1 MKSFL
6 RYIYKNLLPSRIG
19 FALDIYKRLRM
30 QQVDGLRE
38 KRVLVLS
45 PHPDDDI
52 IGCGGTIH
60 KYHLRGSE
68 ITSVYMTDGR
78 KGNPGCNEEE
88 LVLIRKEEAKRA
100 STIIGIDN
108 LIFLDNRD
116 SELTSNLKT
125 VKEVSQIIK
134 DTKPEAVFLPFLLDN
149 HADHIATNS
158 IFVQAIKNYKGDV
171 ACYGYEVWTPLT
183 VPNCIIDIT
192 EQIKIK
198 RKALEQFQ
206 NQLAQYN
213 FIEAVIGLSRYRGM
227 VHMFGDKYVEAF
239 LKCSVAEYSRLWRVI
254 Q

>member
-1 MKSFL
+1 MK
-6 RYIYKNLLPSRIG
+6 YIYKNFLPSRIS
-19 FALDIYKRLRM
+19 LSIDIYRNLRT
-30 QQVDGLRE
+30 QYADELQE

-52 IGCGGTIH
+52 IGCGGTIY
-60 KYHLRGSE
+60 KYHLKGAR

-78 KGNPGCNEEE
+78 KGNPGYNEEE
-88 LVLIRKEEAKRA
+88 LVLIRREEAKRA

-116 SELTSNLKT
+116 SELTANSKT
-125 VKEVSQIIK
+125 IVELSQVIRDIQP
-134 DTKPEAVFLPFLLDN
+134 DAIFLPFLLDN
-149 HADHIATNS
+149 HPDHTATNS
-158 IFVQAIKNYKGDV
+158 IFVQATKNYNGDV

-198 RKALEQFQ
+198 RNALEQFQ
-206 NQLAQYN
+206 NQLAKFN
-213 FIEAVIGLSRYRGM
+213 FIEAIIGLSRYRGM
-227 VHMFGDKYVEAF
+227 VHMVSDKYAEVF
-239 LKCSVAEYSRLWRVI
+239 LECSIKEYCRLWEVI